1 MRVSLRAKVLSLG
14 LAVGALAGPVSL
26 AAGPAPSGEQIVQ
39 VTGQAM
45 VTSTPASA
53 RQAALDNAV
62 RSAVEQV
69 LGAYVS
75 ESTSLKTT
83 DEFERFQQQLMKRS
97 DGFGRVVQVVTEG
110 QQGNVYTVS
119 VRVAVARPSLEH
131 ELKAFLTRKGDPRII
146 VAIPEQ
152 ILRRPTP
159 DPAAETE
166 IVRALVAAGY
176 RVVDLKQAEQNNVR
190 DQLRGTVSA
199 QGLKELA
206 TRYQAD
212 LLITGEAFAEEYGN
226 VLSQRAYTARLELK
240 AIDLATAQVIFSDA
254 FTGTGLAATDSVAGK
269 TALQNVAKTAAP
281 NLPGALLNWLSGS
294 GKAASRTFTVR
305 LNGAPSF
312 KAFSDVLAALR
323 SSQGVNAALSRQFDA
338 AGALAEVEFDGSPE
352 DLATMLEDLGLKV
365 TGVSAG
371 EIVVSF

>member
-1 MRVSLRAKVLSLG
+1 M
-14 LAVGALAGPVSL
+14 
-26 AAGPAPSGEQIVQ
+26 
-39 VTGQAM
+39 
-45 VTSTPASA
+45 
-53 RQAALDNAV
+53 
-62 RSAVEQV
+62 
-69 LGAYVS
+69 
-75 ESTSLKTT
+75 
-83 DEFERFQQQLMKRS
+83 
-97 DGFGRVVQVVTEG
+97 
-110 QQGNVYTVS
+110 
-119 VRVAVARPSLEH
+119 
-131 ELKAFLTRKGDPRII
+131 
-146 VAIPEQ
+146 
-152 ILRRPTP
+152 
-159 DPAAETE
+159 
-166 IVRALVAAGY
+166 RALVAAGY